1 MAYILVARGRQ
12 ANPKAVLESS
22 MTKEEIILANRD
34 YLFPSIFHY
43 YKEPLVVS
51 HAKDQYVWDADGNQ
65 YLDFF
70 GGIVTISVGHC
81 NAEVNRKVHAQ
92 MDRLQ
97 HVSTVFANEPQA
109 ALAKKLATISPGGKL
124 TKSFFTNSGM
134 EANETA
140 ILTARCYTGSTEVV
154 ALRYAYHGRSSLAMG
169 LTAQSNW
176 RLGPVTQAGIVHA
189 VNAYCYRCPFGL
201 TYPSCEVKC
210 AQDVEEVIRTTTS
223 GRIAAFIG
231 EPIQGVGGF
240 VTPPKE
246 YFPIVADIVK
256 KYGGLFIS
264 DEVQT
269 GWGRT
274 GGKWF
279 GIEQWGVTPD
289 IITSAK
295 SLGNGAPVGL
305 TVARPEVADALKGT
319 TISTFGGN
327 PVTAT
332 AAKAVIDYIDE
343 HKLMIN
349 AAETGA
355 YLRGKLDELKA
366 KYPIIGDVRGMG
378 LMQALELVE
387 DRESKKPAVEAT
399 AAVMEAARQ
408 NQLLIGKGG
417 TFGNVIRVPP
427 PLNISKS
434 DVDDFTLRLEASFQ
448 QVPAARMAGAAR

>member
-1 MAYILVARGRQ
+1 
-12 ANPKAVLESS
+12 
-22 MTKEEIILANRD
+22 MTKDEIILANKEF
-34 YLFPSIFHY
+34 LFPCVFHF
-43 YKEPLVVS
+43 YKDPLVIAR
-51 HAKDQYVWDADGNQ
+51 AKNQYVWDADGNQ

-81 NAEVNRKVHAQ
+81 NDYVNKKLHAQ
-92 MDRLQ
+92 IDRLQ

-109 ALAKKLATISPGGKL
+109 ALARKLAQITPGGKL
-124 TKSFFTNSGM
+124 TKSFFTSSGT

-140 ILTARCYTGSTEVV
+140 ILAARCYTGSTEIV

-189 VNAYCYRCPFGL
+189 VNAYCYRCPYGL
-201 TYPSCEVKC
+201 TYPSCGVKC

-223 GRIAAFIG
+223 GRIAGFIA

-240 VTPPKE
+240 ITPPKE

-279 GIEQWGVTPD
+279 GIEQWGVQPD

-295 SLGNGAPVGL
+295 GLGNGAPVGL
-305 TVARPEVADALKGT
+305 TVARPEIADAMKGA

-327 PVTAT
+327 PVAAT
-332 AAKAVIDYIDE
+332 AAKAVIDYIDD
-343 HKLMIN
+343 HNLMIN

-355 YLRGKLDELKA
+355 YLRGKLEEMKG
-366 KYPIIGDVRGMG
+366 KYSIIGDVRGMG
-378 LMQALELVE
+378 LMQAIELVE
-387 DRESKKPAVEAT
+387 DRETKKPAVDAT
-399 AAVMEAARQ
+399 LALMEMARE
-408 NQLLIGKGG
+408 NRLLIGKGG
-417 TFGNVIRVPP
+417 TYGNCIRLSP

-434 DVDDFTLRLEASFQ
+434 DVDDFALRLDASLKTVTQ
-448 QVPAARMAGAAR
+448 KQMATA